1 MQSLTSAVAGCGE
14 GFSATVDGRSG
25 DYREVKTAEFTVGGA
40 DETVSWTAVGS
51 GDGSQVPIHLVVV
64 RKGATVARFMAL
76 DLARRTVP
84 RVPQEVADKQLAKV
98 AQVLAG

>member
-1 MQSLTSAVAGCGE
+1 M
-14 GFSATVDGRSG
+14 
-25 DYREVKTAEFTVGGA
+25 
-40 DETVSWTAVGS
+40 GS
-51 GDGSQVPIHLVVV
+51 GDGAQVPIHLVVV

-84 RVPQEVADKQLAKV
+84 RVPQAVADKQLAKV